1 MKYLFKRD
9 TILATISVFLLM
21 GMLAALPINT
31 HILDPIQMG
40 LQDFDF
46 TDMTYS
52 RLGKNKKS
60 TTDNRVVIVNIEDA
74 DRLSIAALIE
84 QVKKYQPK
92 VIGVDVLFETAKEP
106 QTDSLLSAVIAN
118 TPNLVLAHKL
128 TAAADTFNVT
138 GYFNRSAKQSGFVN
152 FVGEDGGTIRHFSP
166 TENVNGKKEKAFAA
180 VVTGIADA
188 EALKKL
194 EQRDKEV
201 EIIHYKRQSD
211 KYLVIS
217 GKELLDSTAVF
228 DANLL
233 KDKIVLLGLVDENP
247 DNIQDK
253 HFTPMNRKF
262 VGKSTPD
269 MNGVI
274 IHANIISMLLDKDFI
289 GKVPFWLYGLLAVV
303 ICWLHMAY
311 FIKVFIHNHI
321 WFHLRFKVIQLINAV
336 IIVYL
341 QILFFQWL
349 NLKLDMVAALTAV
362 ILSVDIL
369 YFYEAFA
376 LWVHKKFGF
385 NTLFEHHSH

>member
-52 RLGKNKKS
+52 RLGKDKKS

-74 DRLSIAALIE
+74 DRTKIAALIDRI
-84 QVKKYQPK
+84 KKFQPK
-92 VIGVDVLFETAKEP
+92 VIGVDVLFETARDP
-106 QTDSLLSAVIAN
+106 QADSLLSAVIAA

-128 TAAADTFNVT
+128 TAAADTFNST
-138 GYFNRSAKQSGFVN
+138 GYFNRYATHSGFVN

-166 TENVNGKKEKAFAA
+166 TEKVNVKKEKAFAA

-194 EQRDKEV
+194 DDRDKEI
-201 EIIHYKRQSD
+201 EIIHYKRQTD

-217 GKELLDSTAVF
+217 GNELLDTTAVF

-233 KDKIVLLGLVDENP
+233 KGKIVLMGLVDENP

-253 HFTPMNRKF
+253 HFTPMNKKF

-274 IHANIISMLLDKDFI
+274 IHANIISMLLDKDYI

-311 FIKVFIHNHI
+311 FINVFIHNHI
-321 WFHLRFKVIQLINAV
+321 WFHLRFKIIQLINAV

-362 ILSVDIL
+362 VLSVDIL

-376 LWVHKKFGF
+376 LWAHKKFGF
-385 NTLFEHHSH
+385 KTLFAHHSH